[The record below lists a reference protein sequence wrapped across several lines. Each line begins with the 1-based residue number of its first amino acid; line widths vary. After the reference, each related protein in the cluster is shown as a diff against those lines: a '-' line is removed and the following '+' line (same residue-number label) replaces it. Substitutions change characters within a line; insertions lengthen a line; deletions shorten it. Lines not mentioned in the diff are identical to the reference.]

1 MKRLLVFV
9 LGMSAL
15 TAVASSTPV
24 DEMIKQGF
32 SCDQGSR
39 GDVVCKKAGSPSK
52 VCNTEGSC
60 FRIVYESSAAVDKK
74 MITGSVIGHG
84 YSNTEY

>member
-1 MKRLLVFV
+1 MKRIIAFA

-32 SCDQGSR
+32 SCEQGSR
-39 GDVVCKKAGSPSK
+39 GEVVCKKAGSPSK

-60 FRIVYESSAAVDKK
+60 FRIVYDNMVTTDSKLT
-74 MITGSVIGHG
+74 TGSVIGHG